1 MLDKVI
7 NLLKDNTLVIPK
19 NLLVNYKKLGLN
31 ELELT
36 ILIYLIGEDK
46 KLFNPKKISNEL
58 GIELELVLET
68 TTNLTSKDL
77 LKIELRKN
85 NNIREEYVILDNM
98 YHKLAFLIIN
108 EQEIKITKNNLFDTF
123 ESEFG
128 RTLSPIEYELLS
140 GWQDGEASDELI
152 LLALKEA
159 VYNGVF
165 NFRYID
171 KILFEWKKKGIKSK
185 EDVEMDRLKFQ
196 GKQTEK
202 KELFDY
208 DWLNE
213 KE

>member
-7 NLLKDNTLVIPK
+7 KLLKDNTLVIPK
-19 NLLVNYKKLGLN
+19 NLIVNYKKLGLS

-46 KLFNPKKISNEL
+46 NLFNPKKISNEL
-58 GIELELVLET
+58 NLELGLVLET

-85 NNIREEYVILDNM
+85 NNIREEYVVLDNM
-98 YHKLAFLIIN
+98 YQKLAFLVIN
-108 EQEIKITKNNLFDTF
+108 EQEIKPTKNNLFDTF

-171 KILFEWKKKGIKSK
+171 KILFEWKKKGIKNK
-185 EDVEMDRLKFQ
+185 EDVESDRLKFQ
-196 GKQTEK
+196 GKQAEK